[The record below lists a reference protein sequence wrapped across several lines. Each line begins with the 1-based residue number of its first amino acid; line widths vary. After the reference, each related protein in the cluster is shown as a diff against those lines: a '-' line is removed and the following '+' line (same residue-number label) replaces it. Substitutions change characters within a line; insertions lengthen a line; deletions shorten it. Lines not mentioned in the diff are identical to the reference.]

1 MKPALLESVPS
12 VFVGAKVAPAVACR
26 GGRVRQTLTDV
37 CSPSALATWTAEW
50 SQGRKAGPS
59 ASNPKDC
66 FFVLQSGIGD
76 KKQSQTF
83 LVLKNSST

>member
-37 CSPSALATWTAEW
+37 CSPSALATWAAEW

-59 ASNPKDC
+59 ASNPKDR
-66 FFVLQSGIGD
+66 FSVLSGIGD
-76 KKQSQTF
+76 
-83 LVLKNSST
+83 